1 MQGHDTLEQVLQNA
15 AEGVPRGSPINLP
28 FSTEILDGLSL
39 PPLTKSIDLQAHLL
53 LNPIK
58 SSQLIATISIRDQ
71 DVPQVRPC
79 RSHRPR
85 VDAQPDHRWWTSEPN
100 DGRGANSDP
109 TARQWNR
116 ISAGVARRDP
126 QVENDNP
133 ITIESDPNS
142 GNTITVDPDGPQP
155 KCATPTD
162 GQDMTISDD
171 SEQIANVAEYGSG
184 TQDEPEDKPGP
195 VAPPGGIV
203 LSG

>member
-1 MQGHDTLEQVLQNA
+1 MFRKSARVALTVLVSMLNLTTA
-15 AEGVPRGSPINLP
+15 GGLPNRKMDGEPTAIPPRGSGIA
-28 FSTEILDGLSL
+28 SL
-39 PPLTKSIDLQAHLL
+39 P
-53 LNPIK
+53 
-58 SSQLIATISIRDQ
+58 
-71 DVPQVRPC
+71 
-79 RSHRPR
+79 
-85 VDAQPDHRWWTSEPN
+85 
-100 DGRGANSDP
+100 
-109 TARQWNR
+109 
-116 ISAGVARRDP
+116 GVARRDP

-184 TQDEPEDKPGP
+184 TQDDPEDKPGP